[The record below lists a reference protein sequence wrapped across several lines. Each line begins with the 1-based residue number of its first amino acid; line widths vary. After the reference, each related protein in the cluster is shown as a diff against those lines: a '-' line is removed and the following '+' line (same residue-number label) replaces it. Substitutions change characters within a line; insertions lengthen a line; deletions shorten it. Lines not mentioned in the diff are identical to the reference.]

1 MSLEVIE
8 AQTGEQPVATVLILH
23 GLGADGRDFVPVAEQ
38 LDLSSIGPIRF
49 LFPNAPV
56 IPVSING
63 GYQMP
68 AWYDILGADIT
79 ARQDE
84 KGMRQTQGSMNQ
96 LIEREIER
104 GIPARRIVIA
114 GFSQGCAMAL
124 MTGLR
129 FPERLAGIMG
139 LSGYLPLAATLA
151 TERSP
156 ANADVPVFFGA
167 RHARR
172 RGAAAPRH
180 RLTRRPDRSG
190 LPGGL
195 AHLRNGAFG
204 LRGRDCRHASMAAS
218 RAGVGTLPCLAL
230 KQPGAGPDQFIVYPV
245 DQAVSPLKQS
255 VSSYQ
260 INSYR
265 SARCCYRVARPAV
278 RRNRRAS

>member
-38 LDLSSIGPIRF
+38 LDLSSIGPVRF

-84 KGMRQTQGSMNQ
+84 KGMRQTQDSMNQ

-156 ANADVPVFFGA
+156 ANADVPVF
-167 RHARR
+167 
-172 RGAAAPRH
+172 
-180 RLTRRPDRSG
+180 
-190 LPGGL
+190 L
-195 AHLRNGAFG
+195 AHGT
-204 LRGRDCRHASMAAS
+204 RDGVVPLPRAIAS
-218 RAGVGTLPCLAL
+218 RDAL
-230 KQPGAGPDQFIVYPV
+230 TALGYPV
-245 DQAVSPLKQS
+245 DWHTYEMEHS
-255 VSSYQ
+255 VCAEEIADMHQ
-260 INSYR
+260 WLL
-265 SARCCYRVARPAV
+265 RVLA
-278 RRNRRAS
+278 